1 MYLET
6 GPGRGTPS
14 SWPRATSSWAWGLG
28 PPLRMVRP
36 NGMEDTPEYQIDVD
50 LAKAGALSLDLA
62 A

>member
-1 MYLET
+1 
-6 GPGRGTPS
+6 
-14 SWPRATSSWAWGLG
+14 
-28 PPLRMVRP
+28 MVRP